1 MENKKLFILD
11 GYGQIYRSY
20 YAFMTNPLTDRNGQ
34 NVSAVFGFFNTV
46 ITILKHYEPDCF
58 AVAMDSRGKTFRH
71 DFYPQYKA
79 NRAKTPED
87 LHAQIPMIVSIM
99 DRIGMK
105 HFEMEGMEADDIIA
119 SLSRKASE
127 QGLETVIITADKDLM
142 QLVGGKVSALR
153 PPRKGE
159 HDYRLCHESEV
170 LEIFGVR
177 PDQIVDYLTI
187 LGDASD
193 NVPGIAGIG
202 EKGAC
207 KLLSE
212 NNSLDQIYS
221 DLSVFK
227 GSMRTKLENARDSY
241 LGSRFLITLKDDIF
255 DDRKIDF
262 SEMEISGL
270 DWDEATRAF
279 SETGSSKLSS
289 LARSMA
295 GKRALKTVSDSPLL
309 KEQQQPELSEVP
321 DVNADDPSRLIGFDL
336 KSRLIELRKQG
347 IDARPYFD
355 IQIAAWLLDSESGR
369 YSCEDLCQKYI
380 GQVLD
385 EKTAVNYLYPI
396 LSELLEHNGLE
407 KIFFEMEM
415 PLVSVLSDMES
426 RGIRLDPSRLLS
438 FSDDLKRQCSEIE
451 DAVYT
456 LCGHPFNLNSPK
468 QLQEVL
474 FVERD
479 LPTIKKTSS
488 GFSTDSEVLEELS
501 VRTEDPVP
509 SLILRYRTLNKLL
522 SVYTDPLVQLCDSS
536 SRIHTTFDQMGTA
549 TGRLS
554 SREPNLQNIPV
565 RTDEGRKIRDA
576 FVPDEGFVLLSAD
589 YSQIELAVM
598 AHISGDE
605 NLKDAFIRGEDVHRQ
620 TASLIFDIFPDMV
633 SPSQRRIAK
642 TINFGVIYG
651 MSAFRLAGDLKIPR
665 KDAQKFIDLYFER
678 YPGVASF
685 IESTRQQAAKSL
697 SVSTLMGHRR
707 PVLEIASSNAH
718 IRQAAER
725 VAVNTVIQG
734 TAAEI
739 VKLAMISID
748 NRLRE
753 RKLESRLLLQV
764 HDEVILEV
772 RKDELEDVRAL
783 VRDAMENAVKLSV
796 PLRVSIE
803 DASSWGQMH

>member
-58 AVAMDSRGKTFRH
+58 AVAMDSSGKTFRH

-295 GKRALKTVSDSPLL
+295 GRRAPKTGSDSPLF

-407 KIFFEMEM
+407 KIFYEMEM

-685 IESTRQQAAKSL
+685 IESTRQQAAKSF

-772 RKDELEDVRAL
+772 RKEELEDVRAL